1 MLISAGSFG
10 APQDNWYAER
20 DRDFGFIGG
29 GGMQYPIDLLHGPN
43 GKVYVIENEKDRAQ
57 FMNAQGETF
66 ATGWAGDNPYAA
78 AYGNGKLFV
87 ISVNSDVVTVFDEN
101 GTSLYSFGS
110 RGSGNGQFESA
121 LGIAT
126 AHLEMSWRYLFPMI
140 STTGCRYLG
149 EGEFQKKILLVN
161 GDPRGIAVDDN
172 GSVYVADRADRV
184 NVYDRN
190 GTFLRSISGIPG
202 DPWGLSIQGN
212 RLAVGNSG
220 AHYVR
225 IYDVN
230 GTFIKQFGTYGKG
243 VGEFDQPRG
252 VSFAPNG
259 DLWVADRVN
268 HRVQIFDGNG
278 TYLRQIGHLSE
289 NPGLYWPQAVAKDL
303 SNYYFSDTGNNRV
316 VVMSQ
321 ADGSYV
327 RTIARSGTDPGQV
340 LDPRGIALDGQGRIY
355 VADSGNNRVQIFE
368 NNGTY
373 VRSIGGAE
381 VFSDAWGVA
390 VAKDGTVYVSD
401 SAADCI
407 YIFDSSGNLT
417 GSWGETGNLSHQ
429 LNEPTGLQIGPE
441 GDLYVADYANRS
453 IKRFSVSGEIKLHL
467 DLRHHGGNGNS
478 NPNHGAWPKSVAVRA
493 DGIIFTSGRDGDK
506 KTEFWAFDKFGKR
519 IWNVTAKF
527 NNQGL
532 VAVNRMGDFTW
543 VFPGHAKFR
552 RFRSSYRAGPL
563 LVEEDAIP
571 YPMLISATQEFETT
585 DLDIV
590 YKVTDT
596 DDANVTTGLLAYIDG
611 DDSFENVIIPKSFLG
626 DVTGKIGENVDVN
639 VTHTISWDMPRDWNA
654 SVGTVA
660 VEVFAKDDRE
670 LLDLHF
676 VEIPADE
683 NNATPLTINR
693 FPLKNE
699 DFLAAYRYM
708 LATGDPAIKLEKG
721 VVMLRDANSTPISP
735 DSLSGLAL
743 WLDGSDIDGDGQ
755 PDSLTDGDL
764 ISVWKDKSGNDF
776 NASQS
781 EVANK
786 PVYGKLGQVPHL
798 HFDGNR
804 LKISA
809 ANIQAKHIFIVALL
823 NGTSGY
829 KTLMSSA
836 MHRNIRTAHNSL
848 NFSENQSHT
857 FAGNERDYRLDGT
870 IGYQFQ
876 LNQKHILCAK
886 LGSTST
892 GGGLFTDVNI
902 GSDNNGNNYWRGYIY
917 EILVFDEFLS
927 IGQIKDIEWY
937 LGQKWGIVGP
947 GPNGYLAIKNVVRS
961 AGENLLYDR
970 MNLRLATEA
979 ERSRAQRGTTSG
991 ANNKFTP
998 DLRIFPGG
1006 NPEEINEYTIETK
1019 RTGHFVVPK

>member
-1 MLISAGSFG
+1 MAEIDESGMFANAVRKMRIPGQNIITGLLVLITAGSFG

-29 GGMQYPIDLLHGPN
+29 MKYPLDILHGAN
-43 GKVYVIENEKDRAQ
+43 GKVYVIENDKDRAQ
-57 FMNAQGETF
+57 FMNGQGETF
-66 ATGWAGDNPYAA
+66 ATRSAGDNPYAG

-87 ISVNSDVVTVFDEN
+87 ISVNSDRVTVFDEN
-101 GTSLYSFGS
+101 GTTLYSFGS

-121 LGIAT
+121 YGIAT
-126 AHLEMSWRYLFPMI
+126 ADSGNELEIYVSDDQYNRVQVF
-140 STTGCRYLG
+140 G
-149 EGEFQKKILLVN
+149 EKGNFKRKFSLVN
-161 GDPRGIAVDDN
+161 GDPRGIAIDDN
-172 GSVYVADRADRV
+172 GSVYVADSADRV

-259 DLWVADRVN
+259 DLWVADHVN

-278 TYLRQIGHLSE
+278 TYLRQIGNLAE
-289 NPGLYWPQAVAKDL
+289 NPGLSWPSAVAMDL
-303 SNYYFSDTGNNRV
+303 KNYYFSDTGNHRV

-321 ADGSYV
+321 SDGSYV
-327 RTIARSGTDPGQV
+327 RTIAVNGGNPSQV
-340 LDPRGIALDGQGRIY
+340 RTPKGIALDGQGRIY
-355 VADSGNNRVQIFE
+355 VADNGNDRVQVYE
-368 NNGTY
+368 NNGTF

-381 VFSDAWGVA
+381 FFTSPWGVA
-390 VAKDGTVYVSD
+390 VAEDGTVYVSD
-401 SAADCI
+401 IEEDRI
-407 YIFDSSGNLT
+407 IIFDSSGNFM
-417 GSWGETGNLSHQ
+417 GSWGERGNLSHQ
-429 LNEPTGLQIGPE
+429 LNQPTGLQIGPE
-441 GDLYVADYANRS
+441 GDLYVADYENRS

-467 DLRHHGGNGNS
+467 DLRKHGGDGNS
-478 NPNHGAWPKSVAVRA
+478 NPNFGAWPFSVAVRA
-493 DGIIFTSGRDGDK
+493 DGMIFTSACDHNAR
-506 KTEFWAFDKFGKR
+506 TEFWAFDKFGTRVWQIK
-519 IWNVTAKF
+519 ADL
-527 NNQGL
+527 NNRGL
-532 VAVNRMGDFTW
+532 VAVNGMGDFTW
-543 VFPGHAKFR
+543 VFERNAKYR
-552 RFRSSYRAGPL
+552 RYRSSFRAGPL
-563 LVEEDAIP
+563 LEDADGIP
-571 YPMLISATQEFETT
+571 YLMLISTTQEFETT

-611 DDSFENVIIPKSFLG
+611 DDSFENVIIPQSFLG
-626 DVTGKIGENVDVN
+626 DVTGKIGQNVDVN

-721 VVMLRDANSTPISP
+721 VVMASDANSTPISP
-735 DSLSGLAL
+735 DSLSHLAL
-743 WLDGSDIDGDGQ
+743 WLDASDVDGDGQ

-776 NASQS
+776 NATQS
-781 EVANK
+781 EDASK
-786 PVYGKLGQVPHL
+786 PVYGKTGQVSHL
-798 HFDGNR
+798 HFDNKR

-809 ANIQAKHIFIVALL
+809 ANIQAKHIFIVALS

-836 MHRNIRTAHNSL
+836 MHLNIRTAHNNL
-848 NFSENQSHT
+848 NFSENQSHS
-857 FAGNERDYRLDGT
+857 FVGSERNYKVDGT
-870 IGYQFQ
+870 EGFAFQ
-876 LNQKHILCAK
+876 LNQKHILSAK
-886 LGSTST
+886 LGNTSF

-902 GSDNNGNNYWRGYIY
+902 GSDGGGNNYWRGYIY
-917 EILVFDEFLS
+917 EVLAYDEFLS
-927 IGQIKDIEWY
+927 DNQRKNIEWY
-937 LGQKWGIVGP
+937 LGQKWGIYGP
-947 GPNGYLAIKNVVRS
+947 GPAGHFVVGRTVRVQ
-961 AGENLLYDR
+961 GERLILDR
-970 MNLRLATEA
+970 MNLRMATDA
-979 ERSRAQRGTTSG
+979 EISRAKRGTTSG

-998 DLRIFPGG
+998 DL
-1006 NPEEINEYTIETK
+1006 
-1019 RTGHFVVPK
+1019 